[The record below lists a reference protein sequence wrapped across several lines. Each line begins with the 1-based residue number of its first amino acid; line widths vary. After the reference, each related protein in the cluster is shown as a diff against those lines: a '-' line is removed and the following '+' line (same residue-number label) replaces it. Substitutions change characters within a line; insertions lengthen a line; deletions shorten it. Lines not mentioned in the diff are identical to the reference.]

1 MSKTFTVLLV
11 LVAVAPN
18 VLAQSPIFGQCGGE
32 NWTGPTTCAVGSACV
47 VQNSFFSQCVPSAV
61 TTPTTTAT
69 TTSKTSS
76 STSTTKSSTT
86 TTKSSTTTTKSTT
99 TTTKSST
106 TTTTTSAPSGTA
118 CTVTAIAQVSSA
130 TASCTSIVISNLA
143 VPSSTTLNLS
153 KLKTGTT
160 VTFEGKTT
168 FAFTDWDSD
177 LIDIG
182 GEDITIIGA
191 PGSIIDGNGQAWWDG
206 QGSNGGVT
214 KPDHF
219 ITLKSTG
226 TSLLQNLHIQNW
238 PVHCFDITGSSGT
251 TITGLTLDNSA
262 GNAPNAASGGLPAA
276 HNSDGFDVSSTTNL
290 LITST
295 TVINQ
300 DDCVAV
306 TSGSNI
312 TVSNMVC
319 DGGHGL
325 SIGSIG
331 GKSNNDVSD
340 VLFTNS
346 VVKNSQNGA
355 RIKTN
360 SGTTGT
366 VTNIEWS
373 NIQVSN
379 ISIYG
384 IDIQQ
389 DYLNGGPTGT
399 PTNGVIINGI
409 TMSNITGTAAS
420 GAQNYFIL
428 CGSGSCS
435 NFDFVNVAITG
446 GSDDSCN
453 FTPTSGNFK
462 CT

>member
-1 MSKTFTVLLV
+1 MAKIQLFLLA
-11 LVAVAPN
+11 LIAVVPS
-18 VLAQSPIFGQCGGE
+18 VLAQSP
-32 NWTGPTTCAVGSACV
+32 T
-47 VQNSFFSQCVPSAV
+47 
-61 TTPTTTAT
+61 
-69 TTSKTSS
+69 
-76 STSTTKSSTT
+76 
-86 TTKSSTTTTKSTT
+86 
-99 TTTKSST
+99 
-106 TTTTTSAPSGTA
+106 
-118 CTVTAIAQVSSA
+118 CTVTAIAQVASA
-130 TASCTSIVISNLA
+130 TASCTAIVLSNLA
-143 VPSSTTLNLS
+143 VPTSTTLNLS

-160 VTFEGKTT
+160 VTFAGKTT

-177 LIDIG
+177 LIEIG
-182 GEDITIIGA
+182 GQDITIQGA
-191 PGSIIDGNGQAWWDG
+191 SGSVIDGNGQAWWDG

-219 ITLKSTG
+219 IVLKTTG
-226 TSLLQNLHIQNW
+226 NSLLQNLHIQNW
-238 PVHCFDITGSSGT
+238 PVHCFEITSASGT

-262 GNAPNAASGGLPAA
+262 GNAPNSASGGLPAA
-276 HNSDGFDVSSTTNL
+276 HNSDGFDVSGSTNIV
-290 LITST
+290 ITDT

-306 TSGSNI
+306 TSGTNI

-331 GKSNNDVSD
+331 GKSNNDVSN

-346 VVKNSQNGA
+346 VVKNSENGA

-366 VTNIEWS
+366 VSNIEWS

-399 PTNGVIINGI
+399 PTNGVTISGI
-409 TMSNITGTAAS
+409 TMSNITGTAS
-420 GAQNYFIL
+420 SSAQNYYIL

-435 NFDFVNVAITG
+435 DFDFVNVAITG
-446 GSDDSCN
+446 GQDDSCN
-453 FTPTSGNFK
+453 FTPTTGNFK

>member
-1 MSKTFTVLLV
+1 MQLFKVLLA
-11 LVAVAPN
+11 LVVVVPS
-18 VLAQSPIFGQCGGE
+18 VLAQSPIFGQ
-32 NWTGPTTCAVGSACV
+32 VGSMHCV
-47 VQNSFFSQCVPSAV
+47 VQGNSTHGIKFRSFSVECVPSAV

-76 STSTTKSSTT
+76 STSTTKSSTS
-86 TTKSSTTTTKSTT
+86 TTKSSTTTTKSSTT
-99 TTTKSST
+99 TTA
-106 TTTTTSAPSGTA
+106 TTTTSASSGTA

-238 PVHCFDITGSSGT
+238 PVHCFDITSSSGT

-276 HNSDGFDVSSTTNL
+276 HNSDGFDVSSSTNL
-290 LITST
+290 IITST

-306 TSGSNI
+306 TSGTNI

-346 VVKNSQNGA
+346 IVRNSQNGA

-420 GAQNYFIL
+420 SAQNYFIL

>member
-1 MSKTFTVLLV
+1 MAKTKLLLLT
-11 LVAVAPN
+11 LVAVVPAI
-18 VLAQSPIFGQCGGE
+18 LAL
-32 NWTGPTTCAVGSACV
+32 
-47 VQNSFFSQCVPSAV
+47 
-61 TTPTTTAT
+61 TPTPAAVAAT
-69 TTSKTSS
+69 T
-76 STSTTKSSTT
+76 
-86 TTKSSTTTTKSTT
+86 
-99 TTTKSST
+99 
-106 TTTTTSAPSGTA
+106 
-118 CTVTAIAQVSSA
+118 CTVTAASQVASA
-130 TASCTSIVISNLA
+130 TASCTAIVLSNLA
-143 VPSSTTLNLS
+143 VPSATTLNLS

-160 VTFEGKTT
+160 VTFAGKTT

-177 LIDIG
+177 LIEIG
-182 GEDITIIGA
+182 GANITIQGA
-191 PGSIIDGNGQAWWDG
+191 AGSIIDGNGQAWWDG

-219 ITLKSTG
+219 IVLKTTG
-226 TSLLQNLHIQNW
+226 TSVVQNLHIQNW
-238 PVHCFDITGSSGT
+238 PVHCFEITSASGT

-276 HNSDGFDVSSTTNL
+276 HNSDGFDVSGSTNI
-290 LITST
+290 LITAT

-306 TSGSNI
+306 TSGTNV
-312 TVSNMVC
+312 TVSNLTC

-331 GKSNNDVSD
+331 GKSNNDVSN

-379 ISIYG
+379 ISMYG

-409 TMSNITGTAAS
+409 TMSNITGTATSQAK
-420 GAQNYFIL
+420 NYFIL

-435 NFDFVNVAITG
+435 NFTFQNVAITG
-446 GSDDSCN
+446 GTADSCN
-453 FTPTSGNFK
+453 FTPTAGNFK

>member
-1 MSKTFTVLLV
+1 MAKIQLFLLA
-11 LVAVAPN
+11 LVAVVPS
-18 VLAQSPIFGQCGGE
+18 VLAQSPIYG
-32 NWTGPTTCAVGSACV
+32 
-47 VQNSFFSQCVPSAV
+47 QCVPS
-61 TTPTTTAT
+61 TGTTTAT
-69 TTSKTSS
+69 TTTKT
-76 STSTTKSSTT
+76 T
-86 TTKSSTTTTKSTT
+86 
-99 TTTKSST
+99 ST
-106 TTTTTSAPSGTA
+106 TTTTTKVTSTSTTTKTTSTTSSTTSSSGGTA
-118 CTVTAIAQVSSA
+118 CTVTAVAQVASA
-130 TASCTSIVISNLA
+130 TASCTAIVLSNLA

-160 VTFEGKTT
+160 VTFAGKTT
-168 FAFTDWDSD
+168 FAYTDWDSD

-182 GEDITIIGA
+182 GEDITIQGA
-191 PGSIIDGNGQAWWDG
+191 SGSVIDGNGQAWWDG
-206 QGSNGGVT
+206 QGSNGGTT

-219 ITLKSTG
+219 IVLKTTG

-238 PVHCFDITGSSGT
+238 PVHCFEITSASGT

-262 GNAPNAASGGLPAA
+262 GNAPNSASDGLPAA
-276 HNSDGFDVSSTTNL
+276 HNSDGFDVSGSTNI
-290 LITST
+290 LITDT

-306 TSGSNI
+306 TSGTNI

-331 GKSNNDVSD
+331 GKSNNDVSN

-360 SGTTGT
+360 SGTTGS
-366 VTNIEWS
+366 VSNIEWS

-379 ISIYG
+379 ISTYG

-399 PTNGVIINGI
+399 PTNGVTISGI
-409 TMSNITGTAAS
+409 TMSNITGTAPSSAN
-420 GAQNYFIL
+420 NYYIL

-435 NFDFVNVAITG
+435 DFDFVNVAITG
-446 GSDDSCN
+446 GTDDSCN
-453 FTPTSGNFK
+453 YTPTAGNFK

>member
-1 MSKTFTVLLV
+1 MAKIQLFLLA
-11 LVAVAPN
+11 LVAVVPS
-18 VLAQSPIFGQCGGE
+18 VLAQSPIYG
-32 NWTGPTTCAVGSACV
+32 
-47 VQNSFFSQCVPSAV
+47 QCVPS
-61 TTPTTTAT
+61 TGTTTAT
-69 TTSKTSS
+69 TTTKT
-76 STSTTKSSTT
+76 T
-86 TTKSSTTTTKSTT
+86 
-99 TTTKSST
+99 ST
-106 TTTTTSAPSGTA
+106 TTTTTKVTSTSTTTKTTSTTSSTTSSSGGTA
-118 CTVTAIAQVSSA
+118 CTVTAVAQVASA
-130 TASCTSIVISNLA
+130 TASCTAIVLSNLA

-160 VTFEGKTT
+160 VTFAGKTT
-168 FAFTDWDSD
+168 FAYTDWDSD

-182 GEDITIIGA
+182 GEDITIQGA
-191 PGSIIDGNGQAWWDG
+191 SGSVIDGNGQAWWDG
-206 QGSNGGVT
+206 QGSNGGTT

-219 ITLKSTG
+219 IVLKTTG

-238 PVHCFDITGSSGT
+238 PVHCFEITSASGT

-262 GNAPNAASGGLPAA
+262 GNAPNSASDGLPAA
-276 HNSDGFDVSSTTNL
+276 HNSDGFDVSGSTNI
-290 LITST
+290 LITDT

-306 TSGSNI
+306 TSGTNI

-331 GKSNNDVSD
+331 GKSNNDVSN

-360 SGTTGT
+360 SGTTGS
-366 VTNIEWS
+366 VSNIEWS

-379 ISIYG
+379 ISTYG

-399 PTNGVIINGI
+399 PTNGVTISGI
-409 TMSNITGTAAS
+409 TMSNITGTATSSAN
-420 GAQNYFIL
+420 NYYIL

-435 NFDFVNVAITG
+435 DFDFVNVAITG
-446 GSDDSCN
+446 GTDDSCN
-453 FTPTSGNFK
+453 YTPTAGNFK

>member
-1 MSKTFTVLLV
+1 MAKTQLLLLA
-11 LVAVAPN
+11 LVSVVPSI
-18 VLAQSPIFGQCGGE
+18 LAQSPIFGQC
-32 NWTGPTTCAVGSACV
+32 
-47 VQNSFFSQCVPSAV
+47 VPSTATV
-61 TTPTTTAT
+61 TTTAT
-69 TTSKTSS
+69 TTVKTTS
-76 STSTTKSSTT
+76 STSTTKTTSTTSTTKTTSSTSTT
-86 TTKSSTTTTKSTT
+86 TTVSTG
-99 TTTKSST
+99 
-106 TTTTTSAPSGTA
+106 GTA
-118 CTVTAIAQVSSA
+118 CTVTAIAQVASA
-130 TASCTSIVISNLA
+130 TASCTAIVLSNLA
-143 VPSSTTLNLS
+143 VPTSTTLNLS

-160 VTFEGKTT
+160 VTFAGKTT
-168 FAFTDWDSD
+168 FAYTDWDSD
-177 LIDIG
+177 LIQIG
-182 GEDITIIGA
+182 GQDITIQGA
-191 PGSIIDGNGQAWWDG
+191 AGSVIDGNGQAWWDG
-206 QGSNGGVT
+206 QGSNGGID

-219 ITLKSTG
+219 IVLKTTG
-226 TSLLQNLHIQNW
+226 NSLLQNLHIQNW
-238 PVHCFDITGSSGT
+238 PVHCFEITSASGT

-262 GNAPNAASGGLPAA
+262 GNAPNAASGGLAAA
-276 HNSDGFDVSSTTNL
+276 HNSDGFDVSGSTNIV
-290 LITST
+290 ITDT

-306 TSGSNI
+306 TSGTNI

-331 GKSNNDVSD
+331 GKSKNDVAN

-346 VVKNSQNGA
+346 VIKNSENGA

-399 PTNGVIINGI
+399 PTNGVTITGI

-420 GAQNYFIL
+420 SAKNYYIL

-435 NFDFVNVAITG
+435 DFTFENVAITG
-446 GSDDSCN
+446 GNADSCN
-453 FTPTSGNFK
+453 FTPTSGNFQ
-462 CT
+462 CI

>member
-1 MSKTFTVLLV
+1 MATIQLFLLA
-11 LVAVAPN
+11 LIAVVPR
-18 VLAQSPIFGQCGGE
+18 VLAQSPIFGQC
-32 NWTGPTTCAVGSACV
+32 
-47 VQNSFFSQCVPSAV
+47 VPSTGV
-61 TTPTTTAT
+61 TTTAT
-69 TTSKTSS
+69 TTTKTTSTTSKTTSTTS
-76 STSTTKSSTT
+76 KTTSTTTTSKATSTSTTTKATSTTSTT
-86 TTKSSTTTTKSTT
+86 TVASGGTT
-99 TTTKSST
+99 
-106 TTTTTSAPSGTA
+106 
-118 CTVTAIAQVSSA
+118 CTVTAIAQVASA
-130 TASCTSIVISNLA
+130 TASCTAIVLSNLA

-160 VTFEGKTT
+160 VTFAGKTT

-182 GEDITIIGA
+182 GEDITIQGA
-191 PGSIIDGNGQAWWDG
+191 AGSVIDGNGQAWWDG
-206 QGSNGGVT
+206 QGSNGGAT

-219 ITLKSTG
+219 IVLKTTG

-238 PVHCFDITGSSGT
+238 PVHCFEITSASGT

-276 HNSDGFDVSSTTNL
+276 HNSDGFDVSGSTNI
-290 LITST
+290 LITDT

-312 TVSNMVC
+312 TVSNVVC

-379 ISIYG
+379 ISTYG

-409 TMSNITGTAAS
+409 TMSNITGTATS
-420 GAQNYFIL
+420 SAQNYFIL

-446 GSDDSCN
+446 GKDDSCN

>member
-1 MSKTFTVLLV
+1 MMRIQLFLLA
-11 LVAVAPN
+11 LVAGT
-18 VLAQSPIFGQCGGE
+18 LAQSPIYGQCLPS
-32 NWTGPTTCAVGSACV
+32 TG
-47 VQNSFFSQCVPSAV
+47 
-61 TTPTTTAT
+61 TTTA
-69 TTSKTSS
+69 
-76 STSTTKSSTT
+76 
-86 TTKSSTTTTKSTT
+86 TTTTKSTT
-99 TTTKSST
+99 TTTKTTST
-106 TTTTTSAPSGTA
+106 TTTKTTSTSTATKTTSTVTTTTASSGTA
-118 CTVTAIAQVSSA
+118 CTVTAIGQVASA
-130 TASCTSIVISNLA
+130 TASCTAIVLSNLA

-160 VTFEGKTT
+160 VTFAGKTT

-182 GEDITIIGA
+182 GEDITIQGA
-191 PGSIIDGNGQAWWDG
+191 SGSVIDGNGQAWWDG

-219 ITLKSTG
+219 IVLKSTG
-226 TSLLQNLHIQNW
+226 TSLVQNLHIQNW
-238 PVHCFDITGSSGT
+238 PVHCFDITSASGT

-262 GNAPNAASGGLPAA
+262 GNAPNAASDGLPAA
-276 HNSDGFDVSSTTNL
+276 HNSDGFDVSGSTNL
-290 LITST
+290 LITNT

-306 TSGSNI
+306 TSGTNI

-331 GKSNNDVSD
+331 GKSDNDVSN

-366 VTNIEWS
+366 VTNIKWS
-373 NIQVSN
+373 NIQLSN
-379 ISIYG
+379 ISVYG
-384 IDIQQ
+384 IDVQQ

-409 TMSNITGTAAS
+409 TMSNIVGTAAS
-420 GAQNYFIL
+420 SAQNYYIL

-435 NFDFVNVAITG
+435 NFDFVDVSITG
-446 GSDDSCN
+446 GTDDSCN
-453 FTPTSGNFK
+453 FTPTQGNFK

>member
-1 MSKTFTVLLV
+1 MSKIQLFLLA
-11 LVAVAPN
+11 LVAV
-18 VLAQSPIFGQCGGE
+18 
-32 NWTGPTTCAVGSACV
+32 
-47 VQNSFFSQCVPSAV
+47 VPSAMAQ
-61 TTPTTTAT
+61 T
-69 TTSKTSS
+69 
-76 STSTTKSSTT
+76 
-86 TTKSSTTTTKSTT
+86 
-99 TTTKSST
+99 
-106 TTTTTSAPSGTA
+106 
-118 CTVTAIAQVSSA
+118 CTVTAVAQVASA
-130 TASCTSIVISNLA
+130 TASCTSIVLSNLA
-143 VPSSTTLNLS
+143 VPTSTTLNLS

-160 VTFEGKTT
+160 VTFAGKTT

-177 LIDIG
+177 LIQIG
-182 GEDITIIGA
+182 GQNITIQGA
-191 PGSIIDGNGQAWWDG
+191 SGSVIDGNGQAWWDG

-219 ITLKSTG
+219 IVLKTTG
-226 TSLLQNLHIQNW
+226 TSLPEHHYRADSRQL
-238 PVHCFDITGSSGT
+238 
-251 TITGLTLDNSA
+251 A
-262 GNAPNAASGGLPAA
+262 GNAPNSASGGLPAA
-276 HNSDGFDVSSTTNL
+276 HNSDGFDVSGSTNIVITN
-290 LITST
+290 T

-306 TSGSNI
+306 TSGTNI

-331 GKSNNDVSD
+331 GKSNNDVSN

-346 VVKNSQNGA
+346 VVKNSENGA

-366 VTNIEWS
+366 VSNIEWS

-399 PTNGVIINGI
+399 PTNGVIVSGI
-409 TMSNITGTAAS
+409 TMSNITGTASSSAK
-420 GAQNYFIL
+420 NYYIL

-435 NFDFVNVAITG
+435 NFDFVNVAIAG
-446 GSDDSCN
+446 GQDDSCN
-453 FTPTSGNFK
+453 FTPTTGNFK

>member
-1 MSKTFTVLLV
+1 
-11 LVAVAPN
+11 
-18 VLAQSPIFGQCGGE
+18 
-32 NWTGPTTCAVGSACV
+32 
-47 VQNSFFSQCVPSAV
+47 VPSA
-61 TTPTTTAT
+61 
-69 TTSKTSS
+69 
-76 STSTTKSSTT
+76 
-86 TTKSSTTTTKSTT
+86 
-99 TTTKSST
+99 
-106 TTTTTSAPSGTA
+106 
-118 CTVTAIAQVSSA
+118 
-130 TASCTSIVISNLA
+130 
-143 VPSSTTLNLS
+143 TTLNLS
-153 KLKTGTT
+153 KLKAGTT

-182 GEDITIIGA
+182 GEDITIQGA
-191 PGSIIDGNGQAWWDG
+191 AGHIIDGNGQAWWDG

-276 HNSDGFDVSSTTNL
+276 HNSDGFDVSSSNNMI
-290 LITST
+290 ITST

-319 DGGHGL
+319 NGGHGL

-331 GKSNNDVSD
+331 GKSNNNVSD

-346 VVKNSQNGA
+346 VVMNSQNGA

-373 NIQVSN
+373 NIQLSN
-379 ISIYG
+379 ISTYG

-409 TMSNITGTAAS
+409 TMSNITGTATS
-420 GAQNYFIL
+420 DAQNYFIL

-446 GSDDSCN
+446 GKDDSCN
-453 FTPTSGNFK
+453 FTPTEGNFK

>member
-1 MSKTFTVLLV
+1 MAKIQLFLLA
-11 LVAVAPN
+11 LVAVVPS
-18 VLAQSPIFGQCGGE
+18 VLAQSPIFGQC
-32 NWTGPTTCAVGSACV
+32 
-47 VQNSFFSQCVPSAV
+47 VPSTGTV
-61 TTPTTTAT
+61 TATTTTKTTSTTTAT
-69 TTSKTSS
+69 
-76 STSTTKSSTT
+76 
-86 TTKSSTTTTKSTT
+86 STT
-99 TTTKSST
+99 TTTKATSTTSTTKATSTTST
-106 TTTTTSAPSGTA
+106 TTSSGGTA
-118 CTVTAIAQVSSA
+118 CTVTAIAQVASA
-130 TASCTSIVISNLA
+130 TASCTAIVISNLA
-143 VPSSTTLNLS
+143 VPTSTTLNLS

-160 VTFEGKTT
+160 VTFAGKTT

-182 GEDITIIGA
+182 GQDITIQGA
-191 PGSIIDGNGQAWWDG
+191 SGSVIDGNGQAWWDG
-206 QGSNGGVT
+206 QGSNGGAT

-219 ITLKSTG
+219 IVLKTTG
-226 TSLLQNLHIQNW
+226 KSLLQNLHIQNW
-238 PVHCFDITGSSGT
+238 PVHCFEITSASGT

-262 GNAPNAASGGLPAA
+262 GNAPNSASGGLPAA
-276 HNSDGFDVSSTTNL
+276 HNSDGFDVSGSTNIVITN
-290 LITST
+290 T

-306 TSGSNI
+306 TSGTNI

-331 GKSNNDVSD
+331 GKSNNDVSN

-346 VVKNSQNGA
+346 VVKNSENGA

-366 VTNIEWS
+366 VSNVEWS

-399 PTNGVIINGI
+399 PTNGVIISGI
-409 TMSNITGTAAS
+409 TMSNITGTASSSAK
-420 GAQNYFIL
+420 NYYIL

-435 NFDFVNVAITG
+435 NFDFVNVAIAG
-446 GSDDSCN
+446 GEDDSCN
-453 FTPTSGNFK
+453 FTPTTGNFK